1 MMTTILAAVLLSAD
15 GAPASV
21 RPGVNWQRDIVF
33 AEEHGVGLLLDVA
46 QPQGGKNG
54 LAIIDVVSGSYSSSR
69 RRQDRHEDAGVFSTL
84 LGAGYTVFAVRPG
97 SRPRFVI
104 DDMVK
109 SVRTAI
115 RWVKARGAEFGVDPE
130 RIGLFGTSAGGHLAC
145 LAALTPE
152 PGDAAARDPI
162 RRWGTEAQAVV
173 AFFPPTDF
181 LQFGYKGYDT
191 ASVRKMPS
199 LVSSLVFPEGTA
211 ERKSPAELFEAYAAV
226 SPARRVTSTAPP
238 TLLIH
243 GDADLIVPVQQS
255 QVLHQALTAADV
267 PTELVIL
274 PGAPHGYGTLAAN
287 IHRSTAWFDRHLKVE
302 ASSETKAA
310 RYRSAGAITD
320 PAGN

>member
-1 MMTTILAAVLLSAD
+1 MVVIVLSAALLVAD
-15 GAPASV
+15 GAAAKAEPASSW
-21 RPGVNWQRDIVF
+21 RRDIVF

-46 QPQGGKNG
+46 QPEEGKNG

-109 SVRTAI
+109 NVRSAI
-115 RWVKARGAEFGVDPE
+115 RWVKANAAEYGVDPE

-152 PGDAAARDPI
+152 AGDAAARDALG
-162 RRWGTEAQAVV
+162 RWGTEARAVV

-181 LQFGYKGYDT
+181 LQFGYKGYDA
-191 ASVRKMPS
+191 ASVKKMPS

-211 ERKSPAELFEAYAAV
+211 ERKSPAQLLEAYAAV
-226 SPARRVTSTAPP
+226 SPARLVTSQAPP

-243 GDADLIVPVQQS
+243 GDADLVVPVQQS
-255 QVLHQALTAADV
+255 QVLHEALTKAKV
-267 PTELVIL
+267 PTQLVVL
-274 PGAPHGYGTLAAN
+274 PGAQHGYGTLAQN
-287 IHRSTAWFDRHLKVE
+287 VHRSTAWFDRHLK
-302 ASSETKAA
+302 AQARSEIEAA
-310 RYRSAGAITD
+310 RRSAGAVTD